1 MNLLEHLIMLNVRV
15 SIFSLVKDTCELHQ
29 LNQKR
34 KKLDHCELKSKK
46 HQGAV
51 WNKGMEPKKSGTVTI
66 ILLKWLFL

>member
-15 SIFSLVKDTCELHQ
+15 SIFSLVKDTCELHK

-34 KKLDHCELKSKK
+34 KKLDPCELKSKK
-46 HQGAV
+46 HQAV
-51 WNKGMEPKKSGTVTI
+51 WNKGMEPKKSRTVTI